1 MAKTPPCPPSFRRW
15 RGDVLAHPL
24 LERGWLPVL
33 VLIAVILV
41 PAPLWGQVNTAEEV
55 TWRNA
60 AEITFLMDGGNSEAS
75 TLGLRNSLR
84 RTGPSGE
91 LRVDMTSL
99 RTDATRITRQAV
111 GTSAEEFRV
120 EELRETERSAER
132 YSVQTR
138 YDQNLSERLFAFGGV
153 GWERNTFA
161 GFNHRT
167 VAVAG
172 AGSQWG
178 QGRDWQLKVGS
189 GLTYTVQRDVTPD
202 PDRDDSFA
210 GLRLTMDYAH
220 DLTPGTELELRWV
233 VDGNAQEPSDVRGD
247 LVQAVSASL
256 TNRLAL
262 KTTLQLRLDNEPP
275 VESLPL
281 ITPGGAPTE
290 QEVLA
295 PLGRMDHSLS
305 VALVITL

>member
-1 MAKTPPCPPSFRRW
+1 MPPHLLQSRSTSSSSGEQSGWTLRLALLGIATATLLPST
-15 RGDVLAHPL
+15 LQ
-24 LERGWLPVL
+24 
-33 VLIAVILV
+33 
-41 PAPLWGQVNTAEEV
+41 GQVNTAEEA

-84 RTGPSGE
+84 RTGPNGE
-91 LRVDMTSL
+91 FRLDMTAL
-99 RTDATRITRQAV
+99 RTDATRISRQAV
-111 GTSAEEFRV
+111 GTSPDEFQV

-132 YSVQTR
+132 YSVQSR
-138 YDQNLSERLFAFGGV
+138 YDRNMTERIFAFGGV

-167 VAVAG
+167 VGVAG

-178 QGRDWQLKVGS
+178 EGRDWQLKLGS

-202 PDRDDSFA
+202 PERDDSFA

-220 DLTPGTELELRWV
+220 PLTEGTQLDVRWV
-233 VDGNAQEPSDVRGD
+233 VDGNAKEPSDWRGD

-256 TNRLAL
+256 TDRLAL

-275 VESLPL
+275 VEALPL
-281 ITPGGAPTE
+281 MTPGGVPTG

-295 PLGRMDHSLS
+295 PLRRVDHSLS